1 MSPHLPIAMLPP
13 PQAGPAPP
21 IRAYRLD
28 WWFRI
33 LLVVAGMVPIGLLVT
48 AGCLQ
53 PASEGLG
60 THQQLGLPK
69 CSMRFMAGIRCP
81 SCGMTT
87 SWSHM
92 MRGHVLQ
99 SFASNS
105 GGALLALATL
115 VGGPWAVI
123 SGFRGRWLGG
133 MPNEWWFAG
142 ISVAIMAVTL
152 TDWGIRLYLDQ
163 GR

>member
-1 MSPHLPIAMLPP
+1 MLPP
-13 PQAGPAPP
+13 PEAGPALP
-21 IRAYRLD
+21 IRAYRLG
-28 WWFRI
+28 WWLRSM
-33 LLVVAGMVPIGLLVT
+33 LVVIGLVPLSLLVT
-48 AGCLQ
+48 AACL
-53 PASEGLG
+53 PPSPRGLG
-60 THQQLGLPK
+60 THQQLGLPP
-69 CSMRFMAGIRCP
+69 CSLRVLAGIRCP

-99 SFASNS
+99 SFACNS

-115 VGGPWAVI
+115 VGGPWALI
-123 SGFRGRWLGG
+123 SGLRGRWLGG
-133 MPNEWWFAG
+133 TPNEWWFAG

-152 TDWGIRLYLDQ
+152 TDWGIRLYMEH